1 MNTENSFNEENDNST
16 KHLLPV
22 VFWAH
27 FRGTGGNEAYRMS
40 KLDGDVESHEIFD
53 WVGKQREDLEN
64 DTNFQYIMT
73 NCGVIR

>member
-1 MNTENSFNEENDNST
+1 MDTENNFNEENDNST

-27 FRGTGGNEAYRMS
+27 FRGTGGNEVWKMDKFEEY
-40 KLDGDVESHEIFD
+40 VESHEIFD
-53 WVGKQREDLEN
+53 WVKTQIEDLEN